1 MPAPVS
7 LSRRGFSPLPDATV
21 NSPLSLFQHGCSLL
35 PDATA
40 NSRLDC
46 LGFSRSGLSPC
57 GRRGISCRSEYYLRP
72 DLLLVRLAVRILSL
86 CGLGLNISALA
97 TSDCLAVLLVLALG
111 ADSFLVSRY
120 NLAYGC
126 SYGGDAWVS
135 LSQIYVF

>member
-21 NSPLSLFQHGCSLL
+21 NSPLSIFQHGCSLL

-86 CGLGLNISALA
+86 CGWGLNILGACNLYLLGRFVGVS
-97 TSDCLAVLLVLALG
+97 SGSGSVFGFEMQSSFWVLLRG
-111 ADSFLVSRY
+111 
-120 NLAYGC
+120 
-126 SYGGDAWVS
+126 
-135 LSQIYVF
+135 